1 MISRHG
7 RLRAVVMRLRMH
19 SQFAGF
25 VIGLALATFSALLW
39 HRKVVDE
46 IFGSLLVGVST
57 AVIFAAIFAF
67 LSPFNEPA
75 FLKFLSLG
83 IEDFWDSRDK
93 IDEEDWVD
101 RVHGA
106 KESCTLLGIAHG
118 KWCGDPRFHPTLSER
133 LNHGVMF
140 KMLFLNPESSAAEL
154 RATEEKRG
162 KKGRD
167 TRDAIRQSIKKMWEF
182 RQQLEAGPKDRLRL
196 YVYDATPSC
205 GLTWIDQTMIAT
217 HYLPGQQDVTSPALL
232 IIPPQAGI
240 KGSLYNVY
248 ARIVQDL
255 ESNNLSVVID
265 ERNIQQF
272 LPGISP
278 GQPPGDAEPNPP
290 GPTGAKK

>member
-1 MISRHG
+1 MISRYG
-7 RLRAVVMRLRMH
+7 RLRATAMHLRMH

-25 VIGLALATFSALLW
+25 MIGLVLAVTSAWLW
-39 HRKVVDE
+39 HRKAIDE
-46 IFGSLLVGVST
+46 IFGSLLVGVGA
-57 AVIFAAIFAF
+57 AVIAAAIFAY

-75 FLKFLSLG
+75 FRKFLSLG
-83 IEDFWDSRDK
+83 IEDFWPSRNK
-93 IDEEDWVD
+93 IDEDYWVD

-118 KWCGDPRFHPTLSER
+118 KWCEDKRFHPTLSER

-140 KMLFLNPESSAAEL
+140 KMLFLNPDSSAAEL

-196 YVYDATPSC
+196 YVYNATPSC
-205 GLTWIDQTMIAT
+205 GLTWIDQTMLAT

-232 IIPPQAGI
+232 VMPPQGGI
-240 KGSLYNVY
+240 EGSLYNVY
-248 ARIVQDL
+248 ATVVDELQKF
-255 ESNNLSVVID
+255 NLLIVID
-265 ERNIQQF
+265 ESNIQQF
-272 LPGISP
+272 LPQISQE
-278 GQPPGDAEPNPP
+278 QPPGNA
-290 GPTGAKK
+290 AYRAI